1 MAQVYLIARRAEVQ
15 NGSVMVT
22 DLFPNESQRNTA
34 IDPVGAGPIYVR
46 QVDLG
51 VKGKYRAILSTTANV
66 ISFARESRG
75 LVAFLIKNVEAGGA
89 NGDALTV
96 AEATIGANLIL
107 AEVRDGNALPAIAI
121 NGILTNI
128 NVGGAGTDIEANSTV
143 SELIRVLSGETYIVK
158 AGSTVEA
165 VNGAFVPDVNASA
178 GFQNDVRH
186 PVDGDS
192 SWVLSAQGGVLS
204 GLKSYQNVKVGF
216 AGVLTTDP
224 IVTVYNADGTLFV

>member
-46 QVDLG
+46 QIDLG

-66 ISFARESRG
+66 ITFARESRG
-75 LVAFLIKNVEAGGA
+75 LVAFLIKNVASGA

-96 AEATIGANLIL
+96 AEATIGANLL
-107 AEVRDGNALPAIAI
+107 LDEVRDGDALTAALV
-121 NGILTNI
+121 NGILDGATI
-128 NVGGAGTDIEANSTV
+128 GGAGTDLTANSSI
-143 SELIRVLSGETYIVK
+143 SELMRVLSGETYIVK

-165 VNGAFVPDVNASA
+165 ANGNFVPDVNASA

-192 SWVLSAQGGVLS
+192 SWVLSAQEGVLS
-204 GLKSYQNVKVGF
+204 GLKSNQNVKVGF

-224 IVTVYNADGTLFV
+224 IVTVYNADGSLFV